1 MFKNNKAFNKKK
13 LGSLCIIKKGH
24 QINAIDLFDIGKYYV
39 MNGGVNPSGY
49 YDNYNTEADTIS
61 ISEGGNSCGYVQYND
76 SKFWS
81 GGHCYTLEDIDK
93 QIVNEYLYFYLK
105 SEQEKIMALR
115 VGSGLPNIQ
124 KKDLERLEVNY
135 PNIEK
140 QNQITNFLSRI
151 DAKLELEKSLLL
163 KYNEQKQYLL
173 DSLFI

>member
-1 MFKNNKAFNKKK
+1 
-13 LGSLCIIKKGH
+13 
-24 QINAIDLFDIGKYYV
+24 
-39 MNGGVNPSGY
+39 
-49 YDNYNTEADTIS
+49 
-61 ISEGGNSCGYVQYND
+61 
-76 SKFWS
+76 
-81 GGHCYTLEDIDK
+81 
-93 QIVNEYLYFYLK
+93 
-105 SEQEKIMALR
+105 MALR